1 MTRFHRTLEGRVPFT
16 QAEEDAQDAEE
27 KALADGKPARVA
39 LAEIVRLESTVTNRR
54 LREALA
60 SDEGKT
66 WVADVE
72 ELIAIERAKL

>member
-1 MTRFHRTLEGRVPFT
+1 MPDIAT
-16 QAEEDAQDAEE
+16 
-27 KALADGKPARVA
+27 
-39 LAEIVRLESTVTNRR
+39 IRR